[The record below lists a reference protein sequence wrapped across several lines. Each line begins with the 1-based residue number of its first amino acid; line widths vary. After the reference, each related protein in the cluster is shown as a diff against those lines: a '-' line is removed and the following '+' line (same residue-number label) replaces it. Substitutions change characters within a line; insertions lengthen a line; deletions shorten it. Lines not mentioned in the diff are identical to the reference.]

1 MDIKVLT
8 TEIIEIIK
16 EYVFGNRQS
25 FVRILNIVNNL
36 PKYPYNE
43 LNVVKQCKMNGEQ
56 VDIEDEVYCYKCG
69 EKTVFPFTRLVCYD
83 CEKLGY
89 VYLDN

>member
-8 TEIIEIIK
+8 NEIIEIIK
-16 EYVFGNRQS
+16 EYVYGNRQA
-25 FVRILNIVNNL
+25 FVRILNIVNTL

-43 LNVVKQCKMNGEQ
+43 LNVVKLCKINGKE
-56 VDIEDEVYCYKCG
+56 VEIEDEVYCYKCG
-69 EKTVFPFTRLVCYD
+69 EKSVFPFTRLVCYD

-89 VYLDN
+89 IYST